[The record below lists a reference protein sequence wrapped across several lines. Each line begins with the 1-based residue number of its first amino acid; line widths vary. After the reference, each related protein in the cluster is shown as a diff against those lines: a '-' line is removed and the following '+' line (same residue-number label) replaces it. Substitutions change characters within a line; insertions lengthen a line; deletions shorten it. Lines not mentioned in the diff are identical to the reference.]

1 MTEVARTRGGSAEVE
16 RGGIAEVAALGNEL
30 TGLFTRLGITQSQYA
45 YRVHLDKSAVS
56 RYLSG
61 RRLAPQEFVDRL
73 VREVEE
79 HVGAPL
85 RPEAREAI
93 RSRRLEALR
102 ACNPAEYELETLRGE
117 LARSRRD
124 AERVNR
130 NIEALHVL
138 LEHKESEVRAVADDL
153 TRLRLDWGAE
163 RTALARSQEE
173 LRSEIARLREDLAD
187 AERLRLEAERRGEEL
202 RGTVLRLEEE
212 LARRR
217 PAGGPGELPLEE
229 FQRQI
234 VAMTEAEDFSEVAR
248 ELIEA
253 AWSRPL
259 DEAAEL
265 LRWLEGSDAVRTMA
279 GMFATNVARL
289 RPLEDVLAFAPE
301 VRRRG
306 GTGLQV
312 EWRSVVAARI
322 TERNAAA
329 VYLGLRDEG
338 TFSDSEGDRVLA
350 LALRRTRSDTEAA
363 SLVSAALAGTARPV
377 RLTRVMDVLAR
388 GRASDPLGLGVLLG
402 LAERGRFDVA
412 AAVLALVVGETS
424 ELFDGLDKVARLGR
438 RIRELDSD
446 KIGVLFDLVT
456 WLDDTKVMTL
466 FAVRLLHA
474 GDDALLHRLFG
485 TMEEQ
490 KRLDLLDLGAS
501 IGLRRAVTDWRR
513 SRRQ

>member
-85 RPEAREAI
+85 RLEVKEAI
-93 RSRRLEALR
+93 RGRRLEALR

-130 NIEALHVL
+130 TIEALHVL

-163 RTALARSQEE
+163 RVALARSQEE
-173 LRSEIARLREDLAD
+173 LRSEITRLREDLAD
-187 AERLRLEAERRGEEL
+187 AERLRLGAERRGEEL

-212 LARRR
+212 LARR
-217 PAGGPGELPLEE
+217 PAGGVGELPLEE
-229 FQRQI
+229 FKRQI
-234 VAMTEAEDFSEVAR
+234 VAMTEDEDFPEAAR
-248 ELIEA
+248 ELTEA
-253 AWSRPL
+253 SWSRPL
-259 DEAAEL
+259 DEVAEL
-265 LRWLEGSDAVRTMA
+265 LRWLRQDDIGATTVE
-279 GMFATNVARL
+279 MFAANVARL

-301 VRRRG
+301 VTGWG
-306 GTGLQV
+306 GTGIRSA
-312 EWRSVVAARI
+312 WRSVVAARI

-329 VYLGLRDEG
+329 VYLGLRDDQ
-338 TFSDSEGDRVLA
+338 TLSDSEADRVLA
-350 LALRRTRSDTEAA
+350 QALLRVRSDTEAV
-363 SLVSAALAGTARPV
+363 SLLTAALVGTAHPA
-377 RLTRVMDVLAR
+377 RLTRVTTVLVHER
-388 GRASDPLGLGVLLG
+388 RSDPLGLGVLLG
-402 LAERGRFDVA
+402 LAERGRFDMA
-412 AAVLALVVGETS
+412 AALLAAVVAEGPVRTGYGDDES
-424 ELFDGLDKVARLGR
+424 QLGR
-438 RIRELDSD
+438 RIREFDGER
-446 KIGVLFDLVT
+446 IGVLLDLVT
-456 WLDDTKVMTL
+456 WLDDTEVITL
-466 FAVRLLHA
+466 FATRLAHADEPALLDRLFTTMAEQGRLSLLH
-474 GDDALLHRLFG
+474 
-485 TMEEQ
+485 
-490 KRLDLLDLGAS
+490 LGVSAR
-501 IGLRRAVTDWRR
+501 LRRAVSDWRR

>member
-1 MTEVARTRGGSAEVE
+1 MTEVARTRGGSADVE

-85 RPEAREAI
+85 QPEAREVI

-234 VAMTEAEDFSEVAR
+234 VAMAEVEDFPEVAR
-248 ELIEA
+248 ELTEA
-253 AWSRPL
+253 AASRPL
-259 DEAAEL
+259 EEAAEL
-265 LRWLEGSDAVRTMA
+265 LRWLRKA
-279 GMFATNVARL
+279 GAGFVPPETFAADVARL
-289 RPLEDVLAFAPE
+289 RTLQDVLAFDSEAMGRPGFQVRKAWVSAIAARVTIRNAATICRE
-301 VRRRG
+301 LGRSGPRSFSDGDWVLAEALGRVRSDEDAVALVVAALADSPSPIRLGRVAMTLARRRG
-306 GTGLQV
+306 SDPG
-312 EWRSVVAARI
+312 
-322 TERNAAA
+322 
-329 VYLGLRDEG
+329 GLR
-338 TFSDSEGDRVLA
+338 
-350 LALRRTRSDTEAA
+350 
-363 SLVSAALAGTARPV
+363 VSVGL
-377 RLTRVMDVLAR
+377 LEN
-388 GRASDPLGLGVLLG
+388 GRA
-402 LAERGRFDVA
+402 DVA
-412 AAVLALVVGETS
+412 AAVLAVGARRAS
-424 ELFDGLDKVARLGR
+424 ESRQDGADFGR
-438 RIRELDSD
+438 RIREFDD
-446 KIGVLFDLVT
+446 ARIGVLLDLVASLEDT
-456 WLDDTKVMTL
+456 QAMTAFAARLARADETALLD
-466 FAVRLLHA
+466 RLL
-474 GDDALLHRLFG
+474 
-485 TMEEQ
+485 TTVEE
-490 KRLDLLDLGAS
+490 RGRIDLLDPQVS
-501 IGLRRAVTDWRR
+501 SELRRAVTDWRR
-513 SRRQ
+513 SRSQ

>member
-1 MTEVARTRGGSAEVE
+1 MTEVARTRGGSSEVE

-30 TGLFTRLGITQSQYA
+30 TGLFNRLGITQSQYA

-85 RPEAREAI
+85 QPEAREAI

-163 RTALARSQEE
+163 RTALARAQEE
-173 LRSEIARLREDLAD
+173 LRSEIAHLREDLAD

-217 PAGGPGELPLEE
+217 PAGGTGELPLDD
-229 FQRQI
+229 FKRQI
-234 VAMTEAEDFSEVAR
+234 VAMTEAEDFPEVAR
-248 ELIEA
+248 ELTEA
-253 AWSRPL
+253 AASRPL
-259 DEAAEL
+259 EEVVEL
-265 LRWLEGSDAVRTMA
+265 LRWLAEDEAGPVPAETFAVDAV
-279 GMFATNVARL
+279 RL
-289 RPLEDVLAFAPE
+289 RPLEDVLALVPE
-301 VRRRG
+301 MTRRPG
-306 GTGLQV
+306 HFSMT
-312 EWRSVVAARI
+312 EAWTSAVAARV
-322 TERNAAA
+322 TVRNAAL
-329 VYLGLRDEG
+329 VHQRLRASG
-338 TFSDSEGDRVLA
+338 SGYFHVSDLVLA
-350 LALRRTRSDTEAA
+350 KALERVRSDTDA
-363 SLVSAALAGTARPV
+363 VAL
-377 RLTRVMDVLAR
+377 
-388 GRASDPLGLGVLLG
+388 
-402 LAERGRFDVA
+402 VA
-412 AAVLALVVGETS
+412 AALIEGSSLEELDQVRTVLGGWRESDPFGLRVSAGLVEHGRPDLADAVLTTS
-424 ELFDGLDKVARLGR
+424 AGRPLDERHEDLELGR
-438 RIRELDSD
+438 KIRELDSARID
-446 KIGVLFDLVT
+446 VLLDLAAGLENVMAT
-456 WLDDTKVMTL
+456 TAFAARLSHADETALLD
-466 FAVRLLHA
+466 RLLTVVEA
-474 GDDALLHRLFG
+474 RG
-485 TMEEQ
+485 
-490 KRLDLLDLGAS
+490 RLDLLELGMS
-501 IGLRRAVTDWRR
+501 VKLRRAVLDWRR

>member
-30 TGLFTRLGITQSQYA
+30 TGLFNRLGITQSQYA

-85 RPEAREAI
+85 QPEVREAI

-202 RGTVLRLEEE
+202 RGTVLRLEGE

-248 ELIEA
+248 ELTEA
-253 AWSRPL
+253 AASRPL
-259 DEAAEL
+259 EEAAEL
-265 LRWLEGSDAVRTMA
+265 FRWLWEGDLHETTVEA
-279 GMFATNVARL
+279 FATDVARL
-289 RPLEDVLAFAPE
+289 RPLGDVLAFARE
-301 VRRRG
+301 VVRPASHDLER
-306 GTGLQV
+306 TWV
-312 EWRSVVAARI
+312 SAVATRV
-322 TERNAAA
+322 TERNAAT
-329 VYLGLRDEG
+329 VYKGLREPRRQGDPMGEWVL
-338 TFSDSEGDRVLA
+338 SEA
-350 LALRRTRSDTEAA
+350 LGRTQNDADA
-363 SLVSAALAGTARPV
+363 ISLTLAALAGTDYPAKGGRAAKALAHWRTSDPFG
-377 RLTRVMDVLAR
+377 LRVLVGLAR
-388 GRASDPLGLGVLLG
+388 NGRP
-402 LAERGRFDVA
+402 DVA
-412 AAVLALVVGETS
+412 IAVLASAIGEEPGRRPRDT
-424 ELFDGLDKVARLGR
+424 EDLQLGR
-438 RIRELDSD
+438 WIRELDD
-446 KIGVLFDLVT
+446 TRIDVLFDLAAR
-456 WLDDTKVMTL
+456 LDDVGLMNFFT
-466 FAVRLLHA
+466 VRLA
-474 GDDALLHRLFG
+474 YDGSPLLDRLFDRLAG
-485 TMEEQ
+485 RG
-490 KRLDLLDLGAS
+490 RLDLLDFRSFPELERP
-501 IGLRRAVTDWRR
+501 LTDWRR